1 MIYATFQWL
10 VPLII
15 ALLQVLDVFIFT
27 GGLRKTVCGPS
38 QDESLTERE
47 EKEGSSFP
55 PALFSLAHQKEGPL
69 HPPSFHPVTAHDGI
83 ASAMATRDS
92 FTISTGEDMVIKIA
106 TRLRECA

>member
-38 QDESLTERE
+38 QDESLTERRE
-47 EKEGSSFP
+47 LQFP
-55 PALFSLAHQKEGPL
+55 SCFVLISPSKGRKGPL